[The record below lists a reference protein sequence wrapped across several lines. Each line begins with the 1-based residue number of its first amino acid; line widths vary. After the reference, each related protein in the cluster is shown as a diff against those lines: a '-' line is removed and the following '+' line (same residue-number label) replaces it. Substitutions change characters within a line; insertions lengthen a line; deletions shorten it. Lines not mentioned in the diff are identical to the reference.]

1 MEETVVGGGAHSW
14 MSVDRRRGY
23 GGGECGT
30 DIVCV
35 VVVVGGVQK
44 QEETFSV
51 EFSHA
56 QLYDMFLDLEKI
68 QEQLDHLS

>member
-1 MEETVVGGGAHSW
+1 MGLTS
-14 MSVDRRRGY
+14 R
-23 GGGECGT
+23 
-30 DIVCV
+30 VCDV
-35 VVVVGGVQK
+35 MGVQK